1 MHIPTQGIQNSLKTN
16 LEGPV
21 RPSGWAHVAK
31 SQFVFGKYETAF
43 NQLILNGSMWIG
55 LDVEQA
61 ILPESN
67 FIGVTVLMLQSIETG
82 FGLEI
87 YDEMMKLIN

>member
-1 MHIPTQGIQNSLKTN
+1 
-16 LEGPV
+16 
-21 RPSGWAHVAK
+21 
-31 SQFVFGKYETAF
+31 
-43 NQLILNGSMWIG
+43 MWVG

-67 FIGVTVLMLQSIETG
+67 FIGVTVLMFHLIETG